1 MARRLPPLGALRA
14 FEAAARH
21 VSFSRAAEEL
31 NVTQAA
37 ISHQVKQLE
46 AWLGVPLFRRLTR
59 ALRLTD
65 EGQALLPAVGQALDR
80 LAQAVERVS
89 AGGGAGTLTVSALT
103 TFVLNWLVPRLPRFQ
118 AAHPELDVRLSTNR
132 ALVDFTRDDVDV
144 AVRYGVGHWP
154 GLRADKLFDD
164 ILTVLCGSAF
174 KDRLRTPAD
183 LLGVPL
189 LQSGDTN
196 PEWALWFEAAGVRH
210 PNPDKGPGFD
220 STRIAVDAAIDGL
233 GVAIGGARLF
243 TDMLAQG
250 RLFQPFDLVVPSGKA
265 YWLVTPEA
273 AADRPKIKAFRD
285 WMLAEVAEPAAI

>member
-1 MARRLPPLGALRA
+1 MARRLPPLGTLRA

-21 VSFSRAAEEL
+21 VSFSRAAAEL

-46 AWLGVPLFRRLTR
+46 AWLGAPLFRRLTR
-59 ALRLTD
+59 SLRLTD

-80 LAQAVERVS
+80 LAQAVDKVS
-89 AGGGAGTLTVSALT
+89 AGGVAGTLTVSALT

-118 AAHPELDVRLSTNR
+118 AAHPELDVRLSTTR
-132 ALVDFTRDDVDV
+132 ALVDFGRDEVDV
-144 AVRYGVGHWP
+144 AVRYGTGRWA

-164 ILTVLCGSAF
+164 ILTPLCGPAF
-174 KDRLRTPAD
+174 KDRLRAPAD
-183 LLGVPL
+183 LVGVPL

-196 PEWALWFEAAGVRH
+196 PEWVLWLAAAGVAH
-210 PNPDKGPGFD
+210 PNPERGPTFD

-243 TDMLAQG
+243 ADALAQG
-250 RLFQPFDLVVPSGKA
+250 RLFQPFALAVPSGRA
-265 YWLVTPEA
+265 YWLVGP
-273 AADRPKIKAFRD
+273 
-285 WMLAEVAEPAAI
+285 